1 MAEKVRRK
9 YSIEDKRRLLEMYDR
24 LPSMSQKKAAMRLN
38 ITQSVLWT
46 ILRNRNIIMRGEPH
60 HVRCGKVP
68 RLEAALWRWIDA
80 MRRRG
85 APPSDL
91 MIHRRAMELAARM
104 GLPQFRA
111 SPNWYRGFKRR
122 EKTVREL
129 YHVQQLEEPKQTE
142 RPQPGSA
149 AILLQNLQQNPLY
162 NPVQQNPLHKPLQ
175 QNLQQQ
181 QQQHKE
187 ERQVVV
193 KYEGQVERSELLSVK
208 LEPAE
213 PTVVTAEINGGMK
226 TITVPSLH
234 QMKEAM
240 QTLATGLL
248 YRGFCDFKLLHQFE
262 KEVANVVKRSL
273 AQGSRDSFQA

>member
-24 LPSMSQKKAAMRLN
+24 LPNMSQKKAAMRLN

-85 APPSDL
+85 AAPSDL
-91 MIHRRAMELAARM
+91 LIHRRAMELAARM
-104 GLPQFRA
+104 GLTQFRA

-129 YHVQQLEEPKQTE
+129 YHVQLEEQNQTE

-149 AILLQNLQQNPLY
+149 ANLLQNLQQNPLY
-162 NPVQQNPLHKPLQ
+162 NPLQ
-175 QNLQQQ
+175 LNQQQ
-181 QQQHKE
+181 KE
-187 ERQVVV
+187 EMQVVV

-208 LEPAE
+208 LEPAD